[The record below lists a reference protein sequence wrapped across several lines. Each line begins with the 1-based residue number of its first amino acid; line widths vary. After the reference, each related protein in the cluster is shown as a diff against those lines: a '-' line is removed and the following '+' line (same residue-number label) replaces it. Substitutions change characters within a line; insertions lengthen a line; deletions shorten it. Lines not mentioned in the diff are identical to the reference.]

1 MGSISKA
8 ACRMAAAM
16 LLLSPLLALSPAA
29 AVAQVPAP
37 GSEDELMSMVR
48 DIAGPTRDAKLDGDS
63 VADKLVFLRQAP
75 GEAIAVIGI
84 AVAAPGDAAAD
95 LAEGT
100 TAVLRVHDR
109 RDKQQGVRR
118 GDFPLSDGSSSPLRY
133 FVVSG
138 APSQNEIWEV
148 ALRPDPV
155 VRSIGNNGAP
165 GAWTRWSAK

>member
-1 MGSISKA
+1 
-8 ACRMAAAM
+8 M
-16 LLLSPLLALSPAA
+16 LLLSPLTTGPLSAA
-29 AVAQVPAP
+29 QREAATK
-37 GSEDELMSMVR
+37 GEDELLSMVR

-63 VADKLVFLRQAP
+63 MADKLVFLRQAP
-75 GEAIAVIGI
+75 GKPMAVIGI

-109 RDKQQGVRR
+109 RDTKKGVRR
-118 GDFPLSDGSSSPLRY
+118 GDFPLSNGSSSLRH

-148 ALRPDPV
+148 ALRPDLL
-155 VRSIGNNGAP
+155 VRPIGNKGAP